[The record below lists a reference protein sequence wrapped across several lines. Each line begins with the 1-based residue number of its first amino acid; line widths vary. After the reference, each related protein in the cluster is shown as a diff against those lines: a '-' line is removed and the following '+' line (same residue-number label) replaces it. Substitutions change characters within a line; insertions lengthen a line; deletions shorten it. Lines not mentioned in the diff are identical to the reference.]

1 MVIMLKRY
9 LLIVEQGISAGGSC
23 PIDEKKTYFI
33 GSDEACDI
41 ILSDPG
47 IELQHAALTITDAGV
62 SWRSV
67 QGSLSHNNQTLKK
80 GNFANWPLNAEIII
94 ASTKIRI
101 EPKSKNFTKKT
112 ITSASKKAAESFVN
126 NDTNQNKSFFPKI
139 KKISLAVVMP
149 LFVVGIFIFLNQK
162 LELLDFDSQSKSI
175 VSKTLEEKITEIL
188 DGTAGSSEL
197 SFTTSEGKAVISGYV
212 NTREDFTKLKDRVRL
227 DQIPVSLQISTG
239 EDLSVSVQDVMRM
252 HGVIIATTYEGD
264 GVVKVN
270 GLKESG
276 KKFETAVRASLE
288 NVNGLKRI
296 TLGETDFQ
304 TAQITEKKSEEPVD
318 NNQQVLASTS
328 GGPKR
333 VTALVGGD
341 SPFVMTEDGT
351 RYFEGAMLPLGH
363 KLVQIREK
371 EIVVERDG
379 QSQVV
384 AF

>member
-270 GLKESG
+270 GLK
-276 KKFETAVRASLE
+276 
-288 NVNGLKRI
+288 RI